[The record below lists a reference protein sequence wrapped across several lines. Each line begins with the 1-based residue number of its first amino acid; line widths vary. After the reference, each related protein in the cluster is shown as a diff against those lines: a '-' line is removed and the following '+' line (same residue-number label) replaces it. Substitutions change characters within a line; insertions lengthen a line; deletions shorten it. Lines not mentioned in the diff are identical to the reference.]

1 MGCTVLSGRIHTWH
15 ELLREPWAEW
25 FENGLSAHFLL
36 FSFSSRN
43 SSHVTNGRRE
53 WNQMQ
58 ISIGFCARLAVQMN
72 PCINAF
78 IIVFSVYDSGTCFSP
93 AILDITDDDL
103 RAKFMEVGTKHIQLC
118 CILFGMSCY
127 VKPGKIGRPIWGMKP
142 WCLNLDVSNDDRL
155 SLQSYKLANSSN
167 CPKHFVVIGI
177 SDDTWYHNKDT
188 TNINVKVKPSSSVI
202 FS

>member
-1 MGCTVLSGRIHTWH
+1 MNYCVNRGLNGSKMGSPRI
-15 ELLREPWAEW
+15 
-25 FENGLSAHFLL
+25 FFCNFLL
-36 FSFSSRN
+36 VHAIVR
-43 SSHVTNGRRE
+43 VTNGRRE

-58 ISIGFCARLAVQMN
+58 ISIGFCPRLAVRMN
-72 PCINAF
+72 HCINAF

-127 VKPGKIGRPIWGMKP
+127 VKPGKIGRPIWRMKP

-177 SDDTWYHNKDT
+177 SDDTWYHTKIRLMST
-188 TNINVKVKPSSSVI
+188 WK
-202 FS
+202 